1 MRYVARSGLGLF
13 SADSEGCGL
22 DGDASLEIGLP
33 WLDVEIKKLGMEPR
47 WQSEFSKCVVAWSLQ
62 GK

>member
-1 MRYVARSGLGLF
+1 MEA
-13 SADSEGCGL
+13 

-33 WLDVEIKKLGMEPR
+33 WLDVEIKKLGDGAKIAVR
-47 WQSEFSKCVVAWSLQ
+47 VLKCVAALWSLQ